1 MLVWRENGQSYI
13 ARNFGRGGYFGA
25 CHTKFKSDSPSNR
38 TRDIVDD
45 MLAVPLESRQRK
57 NDSIQKSG
65 TVRNSENAK
74 HRWYWHQPISAS
86 CYTERIRK
94 MLAEEMHY
102 PACAFPTQVTGGTW
116 SSNFISSQK
125 LPVSNNDLRQ
135 AHNGRRQYFIRN
147 GIPAQAPSDGSVR
160 SRVRWI

>member
-1 MLVWRENGQSYI
+1 
-13 ARNFGRGGYFGA
+13 
-25 CHTKFKSDSPSNR
+25 
-38 TRDIVDD
+38 
-45 MLAVPLESRQRK
+45 
-57 NDSIQKSG
+57 
-65 TVRNSENAK
+65 
-74 HRWYWHQPISAS
+74 
-86 CYTERIRK
+86 

-147 GIPAQAPSDGSVR
+147 FEMEYQLKHLLMEA
-160 SRVRWI
+160 